1 MLSKQKTASTFL
13 HLLEQQQQEQQQQQ
27 QLQQQQQQREKKN
40 KTRKTTT
47 TTTTAATTTTTTTQ
61 SNGQLKINYLKQ
73 SQNLIELLEISANRT
88 FYELNSSLS
97 VGL

>member
-13 HLLEQQQQEQQQQQ
+13 HLLEQQQEQQQQQ
-27 QLQQQQQQREKKN
+27 QQQQQQKQREKTN
-40 KTRKTTT
+40 QSRKTTT
-47 TTTTAATTTTTTTQ
+47 TTTTAVTTTTTTQ